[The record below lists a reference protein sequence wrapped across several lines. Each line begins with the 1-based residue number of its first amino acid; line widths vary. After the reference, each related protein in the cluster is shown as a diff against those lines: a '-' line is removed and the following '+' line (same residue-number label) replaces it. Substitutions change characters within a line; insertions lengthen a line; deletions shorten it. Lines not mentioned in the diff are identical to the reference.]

1 MSTSA
6 RVFLMLVII
15 GALVWLALD
24 GQPLAWPNLDGGK
37 KAEPKQPA
45 TPDAPRKPIL
55 PLRPFRGTEEA
66 VGAITV
72 GGPVGPG
79 GTEVQVDFP
88 LSLRTKNVGGS
99 DGAGLCVFTSIGH
112 AARWQGEPVLRD
124 FQQFMRSRPGGS
136 WPEKTDKMIEAIS
149 KEKGREVRYLQY
161 EGSDPLILRLALES
175 GRMPGVTYNG
185 RDPHYRGTIAH
196 MVNLVYLSDTQA
208 AILDNNFVGESE
220 LVWMSRTEFL
230 SRWTGG
236 GNGWAVILLDEAPAP
251 VPTN

>member
-1 MSTSA
+1 MSTGA
-6 RVFLMLVII
+6 RVFFLLLIV
-15 GALVWLALD
+15 AFLAYLAYT
-24 GQPLAWPNLDGGK
+24 GQPLALPDLGGS
-37 KAEPKQPA
+37 KAEPKKPDPD
-45 TPDAPRKPIL
+45 TPKKPLLPIL
-55 PLRPFRGTEEA
+55 PRREATEDV

-72 GGPVGPG
+72 GGPTGPG
-79 GTEVQVDFP
+79 GVEVQCDLP

-149 KEKGREVRYLQY
+149 REKGREVKYLQY
-161 EGSDPLILRLALES
+161 EGKDPAILEAALKT
-175 GRMPGVTYNG
+175 GRMPGVTYDG
-185 RDPHYRGTIAH
+185 RDPHYRGRIAH
-196 MVNLVYLSDTQA
+196 MVNLVYLDAATA
-208 AILDNNFVGESE
+208 AILDNNFVGENE
-220 LVWMSRTEFL
+220 LVWMSRAEFL

-236 GNGWAVILLDEAPAP
+236 GGNGWAVVILDDAPAP